1 MNRRSVAA
9 LSLLVFLSLVT
20 AQACGPDF
28 YPDVFVR
35 QLRPD
40 HPKEFAA
47 GKLGVLL
54 PTFPRA
60 DLAVAFR
67 YLNGGS
73 LNAVEQQAYQPSYS
87 YNEQEWEQ
95 QWRDEEAEEKKTA
108 DPAVTWAALRARF
121 NPSASPAEQ
130 GNPNVVQGPSKW
142 VYLAYYQNCQADA
155 FRNAAVTLQSRA
167 KTWGEKSP
175 ELADWLKGQ
184 DAVFANCETKAPSLP
199 PAAPAAGPA
208 LLKADRAYQI
218 AAAEFYA
225 AQFVQRT
232 GRFVPLERP
241 CPLPGR
247 TLLGPAG
254 I

>member
-167 KTWGEKSP
+167 RTWGEKSP

-184 DAVFANCETKAPSLP
+184 DAVFARSRPRPAQSRSRLPDRRRRVLCRAVCPSPQSLR
-199 PAAPAAGPA
+199 GH
-208 LLKADRAYQI
+208 
-218 AAAEFYA
+218 
-225 AQFVQRT
+225 RT